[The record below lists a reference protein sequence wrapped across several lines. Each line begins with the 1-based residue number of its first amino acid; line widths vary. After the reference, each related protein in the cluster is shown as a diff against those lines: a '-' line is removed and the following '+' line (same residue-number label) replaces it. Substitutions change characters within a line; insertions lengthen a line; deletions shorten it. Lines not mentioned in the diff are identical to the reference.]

1 MSPCV
6 KRQYLIKGQG
16 YRNMNS
22 EGIACVPRVLKVP
35 SEVARP
41 DSNRH
46 SGEYAQSKPRSSPS
60 RSQSNLSDEF
70 LLTEVGDGS
79 KDALGALF
87 RRHRRTVLNVARR
100 ILRDDSEAEDLCQ
113 EVFLFLFQ
121 NAKSFDAGKGTALSW
136 IIQIT
141 YHRAMNRRQY
151 LSFRQHYT
159 AEELNEEQIDPGRP
173 LLIDEIA
180 GRTLLNRLREKL
192 SAEQQQTLEL
202 HFFEGY
208 SLREIAEKTNQTLGN
223 TRNHFYRGLERLR
236 SCVLP
241 QRDV

>member
-1 MSPCV
+1 MSSKAAYFPDA
-6 KRQYLIKGQG
+6 LSNADAEHQG
-16 YRNMNS
+16 AGKQRIHA
-22 EGIACVPRVLKVP
+22 EPTIRPVPGD
-35 SEVARP
+35 A
-41 DSNRH
+41 
-46 SGEYAQSKPRSSPS
+46 SGTDE
-60 RSQSNLSDEF
+60 EF
-70 LLTEVGDGS
+70 LTRIGLGS
-79 KDALGALF
+79 KEALGILF
-87 RRHRRTVLNVARR
+87 RRHRRPVLNVAQR

-141 YHRAMNRRQY
+141 YHRAMNRRKY
-151 LSFRQHYT
+151 LAFRQHYT
-159 AEELNEEQIDPGRP
+159 AEELNEEQIDTGCRQSF
-173 LLIDEIA
+173 IDELA
-180 GRTLLNRLREKL
+180 ARTLLNRLREQL
-192 SAEQQQTLEL
+192 SPVQRQTLEL

-208 SLREIAEKTNQTLGN
+208 SFREIAEKTNQTLGN